1 MIVVEYNDT
10 QYSDVME
17 YIECIEE
24 KTRALKQLIGENSMS
39 MRKGKRYSDDDEY
52 YDRNTRRRDE
62 YRRY

>member
-24 KTRALKQLIGENSMS
+24 KTRALK
-39 MRKGKRYSDDDEY
+39 
-52 YDRNTRRRDE
+52 
-62 YRRY
+62 